1 MWVYNATNN
10 VRGVPTTMDI
20 DQFVKYLQY
29 SRKLGFDE
37 TPDYA
42 WLKKLFKD
50 VLQDL
55 DQEEDGM
62 YDWNLLNDG
71 KGWQSVKREKPAT
84 RKRLMPPPAPLHNQP
99 EQQQHHTDSAGQV
112 HLKKNH
118 QPFKEF
124 SSRQQSYLH
133 ETSTQDKASCSN
145 MLANGWRRIKALFN
159 CR

>member
-1 MWVYNATNN
+1 
-10 VRGVPTTMDI
+10 MDT

-50 VLQDL
+50 VLQDAG
-55 DQEEDGM
+55 QEDDGM

-71 KGWQSVKREKPAT
+71 KGWQSVKREKPAS
-84 RKRLMPPPAPLHNQP
+84 RKRLMPPPPPLHNQP
-99 EQQQHHTDSAGQV
+99 QQHPQGTGQA

-118 QPFKEF
+118 QPFKEL

-133 ETSTQDKASCSN
+133 ETSTQDKASCSY
-145 MLANGWRRIKALFN
+145 MLANGWRRTKAFFH
-159 CR
+159 CA